1 MKWIYVW
8 VLAILN
14 FILQTTIFEAL
25 RINGVAVN
33 TSLILVV
40 FMGLVFSNRDALTA
54 AVISG
59 LLQDIFYGWAIG
71 VNIFIY
77 VSIAILIDM
86 IDESVFKDKSMTPFV
101 LIAGSTLFYHL
112 LYMAF
117 MFILRVPIDLPLLML
132 RTVIELAM
140 NVVLGLLIYK
150 HIIKRVIGYEL
161 R

>member
-77 VSIAILIDM
+77 VAIAILIDM

-101 LIAGSTLFYHL
+101 LIAGSTILYHI

-117 MFILRVPIDLPLLML
+117 MFILRVPIDLPMLLIK
-132 RTVIELAM
+132 TAIELVM
-140 NVVLGLLIYK
+140 NIVLGLLIYK
-150 HIIKRVIGYEL
+150 HVIKRVIGYEL

>member
-1 MKWIYVW
+1 MKWMYVW

-14 FILQTTIFEAL
+14 FILQTTIFEAV
-25 RINGVAVN
+25 RINGVAIN

-77 VSIAILIDM
+77 VAIAILIDM
-86 IDESVFKDKSMTPFV
+86 IDESVFKDKSMTPLV
-101 LIAGSTLFYHL
+101 LLVGSTLFYHVI
-112 LYMAF
+112 YMAF
-117 MFILRVPIDLPLLML
+117 MFILRVPIELPVLALKV
-132 RTVIELAM
+132 VIELIM
-140 NVVLGLLIYK
+140 NVVFGLLIYK
-150 HIIKRVIGYEL
+150 HVIKRIIGYEL

>member
-59 LLQDIFYGWAIG
+59 LFQDIFYGWAIG

-117 MFILRVPIDLPLLML
+117 MFILRVPIDLPSLLIK
-132 RTVIELAM
+132 TAIELAM
-140 NVVLGLLIYK
+140 NIVLGLLIYK